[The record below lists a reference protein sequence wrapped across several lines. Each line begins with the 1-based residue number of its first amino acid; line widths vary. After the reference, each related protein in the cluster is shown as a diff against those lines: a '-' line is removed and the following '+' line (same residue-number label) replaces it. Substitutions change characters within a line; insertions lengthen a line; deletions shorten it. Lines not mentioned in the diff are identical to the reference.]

1 MGRFAQFYFKVVR
14 NKKSFEL
21 SRFRM
26 NSTSGIGVGK
36 YLKAFEKSNTQHD
49 LDFDNFSLEC
59 SYGYGYGRFYR
70 VYSDAQ
76 YTLTLTY
83 QGGEYDENLN
93 AVASIGFEVGGPS
106 TIIVKQIQGVSGKDS
121 ILKHLKW
128 ERMLLTILMDWAKN
142 AGFKTVKIIQAKSSH
157 WYSSARHDSLFMK
170 YDVTARRSGFK
181 FNQADETYVRSLV

>member
-1 MGRFAQFYFKVVR
+1 MSLESVMGRFAQFYFKVVR

-83 QGGEYDENLN
+83 QGGEYDENSGRFRKRFNSQTPQVGENATYHLN
-93 AVASIGFEVGGPS
+93 GLGEKCWI
-106 TIIVKQIQGVSGKDS
+106 
-121 ILKHLKW
+121 
-128 ERMLLTILMDWAKN
+128 
-142 AGFKTVKIIQAKSSH
+142 
-157 WYSSARHDSLFMK
+157 
-170 YDVTARRSGFK
+170 
-181 FNQADETYVRSLV
+181 